1 MRNEITFRKAERKKA
16 KLRLA
21 LCGVSGSGKTYSSIL
36 MAKGLGGK
44 IAMIDTENGSGELYA
59 HIADYDVLTI
69 TAPYEPIKYVQAIK
83 AAERAGYSVMIID
96 SLTHAWEGTG
106 GVTEMADKAAKSSKS
121 GNSFMAWRDVTPK
134 HNELV
139 EAILTSSMHIIG
151 TMRSKTAYEV
161 QDNGNGKK
169 APVKV
174 GLAPIQRPGMEYE
187 FTVVLDLSM
196 DNHIATASKD
206 RTEIF
211 TGKHTVLNE
220 ETGETLLKWLNTGAD
235 APPPEDVEG
244 ILDGYAEA
252 ISMGG
257 TMDELAT
264 VFQIAQA
271 YARQKATHRVAE
283 MVTLKDGRKA
293 ALTPPPPKVEE
304 CEFTKGLDAGDAEA
318 DARDAKEAV

>member
-1 MRNEITFRKAERKKA
+1 MKTEFTFRKAERKKA

-69 TAPYEPIKYVQAIK
+69 QAPYEPIKYVQAIK
-83 AAERAGYSVMIID
+83 AAERAGYSVLIID

-106 GVTEMADKAAKSSKS
+106 GVTEMADKAAKTSKS

-196 DNHIATASKD
+196 ENHIATASKD

-220 ETGETLLKWLNTGAD
+220 ETGATLLQWLNTGRDVDSEINTYLEVMKSA
-235 APPPEDVEG
+235 ATTED
-244 ILDGYAEA
+244 
-252 ISMGG
+252 M
-257 TMDELAT
+257 
-264 VFQIAQA
+264 
-271 YARQKATHRVAE
+271 K
-283 MVTLKDGRKA
+283 KA
-293 ALTPPPPKVEE
+293 AN
-304 CEFTKGLDAGDAEA
+304 
-318 DARDAKEAV
+318 DARLFAKDNAPHRIVDIRELHDERVLALMAPQNMEKHQDWLDENAKEVV